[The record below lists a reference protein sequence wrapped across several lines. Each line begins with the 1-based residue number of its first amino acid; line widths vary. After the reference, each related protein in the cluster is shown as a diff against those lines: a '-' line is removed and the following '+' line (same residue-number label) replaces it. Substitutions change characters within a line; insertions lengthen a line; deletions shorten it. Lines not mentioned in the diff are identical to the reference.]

1 MTSFLDCR
9 LLKTPDGKA
18 GRTPRSGYPQH
29 GSPAVV
35 AVELPPADE
44 QGFEHRFNALPAQA
58 QGVGKL

>member
-1 MTSFLDCR
+1 
-9 LLKTPDGKA
+9 
-18 GRTPRSGYPQH
+18 
-29 GSPAVV
+29 VV